1 MAKRTPK
8 YIIEKIDRMNRLMQQ
23 VVDLNFELEEWLEAN
38 GIEDGF
44 DFTFDQRDDRGYG
57 IIDVGEFVKDIN
69 EAIS

>member
-8 YIIEKIDRMNRLMQQ
+8 YIIDKIYRMNRLMQQ

-38 GIEDGF
+38 GIYDGF
-44 DFTFDQRDDRGYG
+44 DFTYDYRDDRGYG

-69 EAIS
+69 EAIN

>member
-8 YIIEKIDRMNRLMQQ
+8 YIIEKIGRMNRLMQQ

-44 DFTFDQRDDRGYG
+44 DFSYYHRDDRGYG
-57 IIDVGEFVKDIN
+57 IIDVSEFVKDIN
-69 EAIS
+69 EAIG